1 MKEIFFHNLF
11 KSMDAHREEQESSA
25 SSAQS
30 TTMHTAIQRHMQGYA
45 VAENMNGFKRM
56 QMCRHALEAL
66 DRLSPIIHLFAF
78 FSRPYDDAWKKEGME
93 SLLPPAPVSR
103 GVPQELHPRLLQAG
117 WPGLL

>member
-1 MKEIFFHNLF
+1 MYPMKEIFFHNLF
-11 KSMDAHREEQESSA
+11 KSMDAHREEQESRA

-66 DRLSPIIHLFAF
+66 DRFYPIIHLFAF
-78 FSRPYDDAWKKEGME
+78 FS
-93 SLLPPAPVSR
+93 SI
-103 GVPQELHPRLLQAG
+103 
-117 WPGLL
+117 